1 MNRASRMVRHTR
13 RYLQIGF
20 VLVATALVAPHAIGQ
35 GRGGRGGR
43 GNFPT
48 PPRDWDRDLQM
59 KITEPFTLASVGDII
74 IIRPASQFQ
83 DPGLQAA
90 LKIIRDADVGFGN
103 FESLIRDEAHFDGPL
118 SGSMMG
124 TKEVAADLKAM
135 GFKMVNRAGNH
146 LFDSNQEGMFATLEL
161 LDKAGVV
168 YAGAGRDL
176 EDARAP
182 HFLETPKGRV
192 GVVGM
197 YSDVAGGPGGSRLS
211 ASYRIGNTGGRPGL
225 NPISLTRSIVVTAEQ
240 LAAMKTIRDA
250 VYEHRTEYSNPVA
263 LPDDRAGQL
272 EMFGTLYK
280 AGDKPGT
287 LNYTMSDGDLKGNL
301 RSIRNGK
308 QYADFMIAT
317 IHAHQ
322 GETILQQFL
331 FEDRPPDFLIALA
344 HDAID
349 SGADAFVGHG
359 PHLLR
364 GIEIYKGKPIFYDLG
379 EFFREWDWS
388 CDCDNNPSSP
398 QTTAERT
405 VAGLN
410 NRGVMEPINYE
421 SVIALSRY
429 DKGKLQEVRMYP
441 IWARQ
446 DAPISRRG
454 IAGLAPPAIAQRILA
469 RLQTLS
475 KPFGTVIGIEGNV
488 GVIRVPAVPVEQ
500 AAK

>member
-1 MNRASRMVRHTR
+1 MGKRNFVRRRAS
-13 RYLQIGF
+13 LLSAA
-20 VLVATALVAPHAIGQ
+20 VLISAVALSVPVATGQ
-35 GRGGRGGR
+35 GRGRGGGR
-43 GNFPT
+43 GFPN
-48 PPRDWDRDLQM
+48 PPRDWSRDLQM
-59 KITEPFTLASVGDII
+59 KITQPFTLASVGDII

-90 LKIIRDADVGFGN
+90 LNIIRNADVGFGN

-161 LDKAGVV
+161 LDRAGVV

-182 HFLETPKGRV
+182 RFLETPKGRIAL
-192 GVVGM
+192 VGM
-197 YSDVAGGPGGSRLS
+197 YSDVIGGPGGSRLS
-211 ASYRIGNTGGRPGL
+211 ASYRVGNTGGRPGL
-225 NPISLTRSIVVTAEQ
+225 NPLNLARSIAVTQEQ
-240 LAAMKTIRDA
+240 INAMRKIRDS
-250 VYEHRTEYSNPVA
+250 VYSHRTEYSNPVDQ
-263 LPDDRAGQL
+263 PSDSPSQV

-280 AGDKPGT
+280 AGDKPGA
-287 LNYTMSDGDLKGNL
+287 LSYTMNADDLRGNL

-322 GETILQQFL
+322 GDTILQQFL
-331 FEDRPPDFLIALA
+331 FEDHPPAFLITLA
-344 HDAID
+344 HEAID
-349 SGADAFVGHG
+349 AGADAFVGHG
-359 PHLLR
+359 PHILR
-364 GIEIYKGKPIFYDLG
+364 GIEIYRGKPIFYDLG

-388 CDCDNNPSSP
+388 CDCDTNPASP

-410 NRGVMEPINYE
+410 NRGVVEPINYE

-429 DKGKLQEVRMYP
+429 DKGQLQEVRLYP

-454 IAGLAPPAIAQRILA
+454 IASLAPPVIAQRILT
-469 RLQTLS
+469 RLQALS
-475 KPFGTVIGIEGNV
+475 KPFGTVIAIEGNV
-488 GVIRVPAVPVEQ
+488 GVIRVSPG
-500 AAK
+500 AA